1 MSDKLWTLTGMW
13 NRALNKNN
21 DRTYE
26 PRTHIW
32 ASELG
37 GSYYDRYWRMKGRK
51 PTTPPNLR
59 SRRKFEGG
67 NLSEWIILQVL
78 ARARVLKSSQHRIE
92 YNDGLLKV
100 TGKADFTAGGTI
112 RMIPPARLR
121 DLPES
126 FAIVAESVIAQLRE
140 KYPKGL
146 KLVNIEVKSCSGQVF
161 DRYREAP
168 ATHHAL
174 QAFHYALNTK
184 RPTLL
189 VYVSRDDFRI
199 TEWIIKPRSK
209 KWREIYDQ
217 DIAAMAVVL
226 AMEPKDVK
234 KTLKKPLLA
243 FNDKTEKF
251 AKDWQI
257 EYSNYLTDYGFA
269 YPEKYAKPAQS
280 AALRLSNIVKKIK
293 EGKSINGKVNTQTL
307 VECYAF
313 YPGAQAI
320 IERMK
325 VKYADVVPDVPAP
338 KSRKKS
344 TESVG
349 V

>member
-1 MSDKLWTLTGMW
+1 MTEQTAPTRGVDKDWTLTGMW
-13 NRALNKNN
+13 NGALQKNRR
-21 DRTYE
+21 DAYE
-26 PRTHIW
+26 PRNHIW

-67 NLSEWIILQVL
+67 NLAEWIVQQIL
-78 ARARVLKSSQHRIE
+78 ARAHILKSSQHRIE
-92 YNDGLLKV
+92 YSDGALKV

-112 RMIPPARLR
+112 RQITPARLR

-126 FAIVAESVIAQLRE
+126 FSLVAESVIAQLRE

-146 KLVNIEVKSCSGQVF
+146 KLVNVEIKSCAGTMF

-168 ATHHAL
+168 NVHHAL
-174 QAFHYALNTK
+174 QAFHYAKNTK

-199 TEWIIKPRSK
+199 TEWIIRPRSK
-209 KWREIYDQ
+209 KWDKLYQD
-217 DIAAMAVVL
+217 DIARMAEVL
-226 AMEPKDVK
+226 AMEAKDVRK
-234 KTLKKPLLA
+234 QLKEPLLA
-243 FNDKTEKF
+243 WDPKKEKF
-251 AKDWQI
+251 SKNWKV
-257 EYSNYLTDYGFA
+257 EYSNYLTDYGFS
-269 YPEKYAKPAQS
+269 YPDKFAKPAQS

-293 EGKSINGKVNTQTL
+293 EGKPIDGKVNAQTL

-313 YPGAQAI
+313 YPGAEAL
-320 IERMK
+320 IEEMK
-325 VKYADVVPDVPAP
+325 VKYADVVPEE
-338 KSRKKS
+338 K
-344 TESVG
+344 
-349 V
+349 

>member
-1 MSDKLWTLTGMW
+1 MQDKATSNKLWTLTGMW
-13 NRALNKNN
+13 NRALNKNR
-21 DRTYE
+21 DRAYE
-26 PRTHIW
+26 SRDYIW

-37 GSYYDRYWRMKGRK
+37 GSYYDRYWRMRGRK

-67 NLSEWIILQVL
+67 NLAEWIILQVL
-78 ARARVLKSSQHRIE
+78 VRARILKSSQHRIE
-92 YNDGLLKV
+92 YDGGALKV

-112 RMIPPARLR
+112 RKIPPARLR

-126 FAIVAESVIAQLRE
+126 FAIVAELVIEQLRE

-146 KLVNIEVKSCSGQVF
+146 KLMNIEIKSVSGQVF

-168 ATHHAL
+168 GLHHAL
-174 QAFHYALNTK
+174 QAFHYAKGTR

-199 TEWIIKPRSK
+199 TEWIIRPRSP
-209 KWREIYDQ
+209 KWLAIYEA
-217 DIAAMAVVL
+217 DIEGMAKVL
-226 AMEPKDVK
+226 AMEPLEVK
-234 KTLKKPLLA
+234 KTMKEPLLA
-243 FNDKTEKF
+243 FNRELEKF
-251 AKDWQI
+251 SKDWRI
-257 EYSNYLTDYGFA
+257 EYSNYLTDYGFG

-293 EGKSINGKVNTQTL
+293 EGKPIDGKVNVQTL
-307 VECYAF
+307 KECYEF
-313 YPGAQAI
+313 YPGAESI
-320 IERMK
+320 IEEMK
-325 VKYADVVPDVPAP
+325 VKYAHVVPPVPV
-338 KSRKKS
+338 KK
-344 TESVG
+344 TKKDG